1 MQNVSHGMRVMA
13 AGCLLLVYCLVIS
26 GCAATQVQQVW
37 MDETSRGERLNS
49 VLIVVLVSEPS
60 TRRMFESEFARYF
73 KYRGIKTIE
82 SFRDFEIETFYDKD
96 SRDAILAKMK
106 EKGGDAVLLT
116 RVADRRSKVE
126 VIPGMTITTGMGMWG
141 GGYSAAAYSFPGPTA
156 PTTQSYSHE
165 QKFLGLE
172 TNLFDART
180 EKLLWSIRTET
191 RISGPPQEEIKPYVD
206 LVAEKL
212 FRTQLFP

>member
-1 MQNVSHGMRVMA
+1 MQNVSNAMRAMA
-13 AGCLLLVYCLVIS
+13 AGCLLLVSCLVMA
-26 GCAATQVQQVW
+26 GCAATKVQQVW

-49 VLIVVLVSEPS
+49 VLIIVLVNEPS

-106 EKGGDAVLLT
+106 EKGSDAVLLT
-116 RVADRRSKVE
+116 RVVDHRTKVE

-141 GGYSAAAYSFPGPTA
+141 GYSAAAVYGQLRA
-156 PTTQSYSHE
+156 YLE
-165 QKFLGLE
+165 QKGLPIGSMDTLIAAHALSLRWTLVTHNTAE
-172 TNLFDART
+172 FRRVPGL
-180 EKLLWSIRTET
+180 KV
-191 RISGPPQEEIKPYVD
+191 VD
-206 LVAEKL
+206 WLSEDL
-212 FRTQLFP
+212 TQ

>member
-1 MQNVSHGMRVMA
+1 LQNVSNTMRAMA
-13 AGCLLLVYCLVIS
+13 AGCLLLVFCLVMAS
-26 GCAATQVQQVW
+26 CAATQVQQVW
-37 MDETSRGERLNS
+37 MDETSRDMRLNS

-96 SRDAILAKMK
+96 TRDAILARMK
-106 EKGGDAVLLT
+106 EKGSDAVLLT
-116 RVADRRSKVE
+116 RVVDRRSKVE

-141 GGYSAAAYSFPGPTA
+141 GYSAAAVYSFPGPTA

-165 QKFLGLE
+165 QTFLALE

-191 RISGPPQEEIKPYVD
+191 RISGPPQEEIKPYVE
-206 LVAEKL
+206 LVAKKLLSTKL
-212 FRTQLFP
+212 FP